1 MSEPILLANIG
12 EPDSQTLEKYRSPG
26 GYEGLR
32 RAVTDMSPADVI
44 EEVKKS
50 GLRGRGGAGFPT
62 GVKWGF
68 VPKDSPKPRYFICN
82 ADESEPG
89 TFKDRLLMEQDPH
102 AVLEGII
109 IGSYAIGAREAFLY
123 IRGEFADSYRAMVAA
138 IDEAKHANLLG
149 MKILGS
155 SYSLEI
161 HLFRGAGAYIC
172 GEETGLMESI
182 EGKRGHPRLKPPF
195 PAVVG
200 LFGCPTNI
208 NNVETVANV
217 PLILRKGAPW
227 YAEIGCERNTG
238 PKLYCLS
245 GHVKRP
251 GVYEAPLGVRLHDL
265 IYEHAG
271 GMWRQGLKLKAV
283 IPGGSS
289 TPVLRADESDIDM
302 DFDSVAKAGS
312 LLGSAGVIVM
322 DETACM
328 VDSLLN
334 ILKFYA
340 HESCGQCTPCREGC
354 NWLVKI
360 VRSIEDGKGKSAD
373 IDLVENVAGNIMGK
387 TICPLGDA
395 VAMPAQSFVRKFRHE
410 FEEHV
415 RLKGCPL
422 KGAH

>member
-1 MSEPILLANIG
+1 MSQPILLANIDR
-12 EPDSQTLEKYRSPG
+12 PNSRALSTYRSSG
-26 GYEGLR
+26 GYDGLR
-32 RAVTDMSPADVI
+32 RAITRMRPEEVI
-44 EEVKKS
+44 EVVKKS

-68 VPKDSPKPRYFICN
+68 VPKDSPRPRYFICN

-89 TFKDRLLMEQDPH
+89 TFKDRLLMERDPH
-102 AVLEGII
+102 LVLEGII
-109 IGSYAIGAREAFLY
+109 IGSYAVGARKAFLY
-123 IRGEFADSYRAMVAA
+123 IRGEFAGAYRAMNEA
-138 IDEAKHANLLG
+138 IAEAMDAGFLG
-149 MKILGS
+149 KRIMESEYGLKIHM
-155 SYSLEI
+155 Y
-161 HLFRGAGAYIC
+161 RGAGAYIC

-208 NNVETVANV
+208 NNVETLANV
-217 PLILRKGAPW
+217 PLILRKGAEW
-227 YAEIGCERNTG
+227 YAGIGCERNTG

-245 GHVKRP
+245 GHVRRP
-251 GVYEAPLGVRLHDL
+251 GVYEAPLGTRLHEL
-265 IYEHAG
+265 IFERAG
-271 GMWRQGLKLKAV
+271 GLWRRGARLKAV

-289 TPVLRADESDIDM
+289 TPVLRAKDSDIEM

-322 DETACM
+322 DDSTCM
-328 VDSLLN
+328 VGALLN

-354 NWLVKI
+354 HWLVKI
-360 VRSIEDGKGKSAD
+360 VHAIEHGQGNSSD
-373 IDLVENVAGNIMGK
+373 IDLVDSVAGNIMGT

-395 VAMPAQSFVRKFRHE
+395 AAMPAQSFVRLFRDE
-410 FEEHV
+410 FEMHV
-415 RLKGCPL
+415 RRGGCPFERS
-422 KGAH
+422 H